1 MNLTAEISQDTKEN
15 IIGRIGGNIPK
26 YFLNKVNEIGNYN
39 FYLSFQNPQDK
50 EKYISV
56 FIPKNYNEMIDNNIY
71 PNCSIK
77 VFVHSFSEESN
88 NEIYTI
94 KGLNKANIKEYK
106 KVESDVFNF
115 ITESKNPRLIQDE
128 NYYFKDLEKNGY
140 GFFIQID
147 EDYYPENLIKENYVF
162 GYGAL
167 YLYKHN
173 ITAEIIAGF
182 WQYS

>member
-1 MNLTAEISQDTKEN
+1 MISYFVTLFQKP
-15 IIGRIGGNIPK
+15 ISLFPCLFCYIPFIK
-26 YFLNKVNEIGNYN
+26 SFCY
-39 FYLSFQNPQDK
+39 YLSCS
-50 EKYISV
+50 I
-56 FIPKNYNEMIDNNIY
+56 
-71 PNCSIK
+71 SIK

-94 KGLNKANIKEYK
+94 KGLNKANIKGYK